1 MGCDEFSLLM
11 MRGLES
17 GLGRE
22 EERYLESH
30 LAVCERCRGEL
41 EAQRSVAAVL
51 WERPSVEVSAIF
63 TEQVMT
69 SLIPEP
75 SWLELLNWRLWTL
88 RMMPVAAGLILAAV
102 FGMGSTDVTE
112 PTEFTDLVNAWM
124 VEEGTEVL
132 PAFNLLLQ
140 REVPGDT
147 LLEAVLTASLGRP
160 VEQGQGPVD

>member
-1 MGCDEFSLLM
+1 MGCDEFSLLVM
-11 MRGLES
+11 DRLEA

-30 LAVCERCRGEL
+30 LAVCESCRAAL
-41 EAQRSVAAVL
+41 EVQRSVAALL

-69 SLIPEP
+69 SLVPEP

-102 FGMGSTDVTE
+102 FGVGSTNATE
-112 PTEFTDLVNAWM
+112 SNEFTDLVTAWM
-124 VEEGTEVL
+124 VEEGTEDFL
-132 PAFNLLLQ
+132 AFSLLLQ
-140 REVPGDT
+140 REVPDDT
-147 LLEAVLTASLGRP
+147 LLEAVLTSSLGQP
-160 VEQGQGPVD
+160 DEQGQATVD